1 MFKKILIANRGEI
14 ALRIIRTCREMGIKT
29 VAVYSTAD
37 AESLHVK
44 FADEAVCIGPPPSNL
59 SYLKMA
65 NIIAAAEITNAD
77 AIHPG
82 YGFLSENSKFSKICQ
97 EHGIKFIGASPE
109 MIDRMGDKASA
120 KSTMIEAGVPCV
132 PGSIGILESY
142 EQAEKLAS
150 EFGYPVMLKATAG
163 GGGKGMRAVWK
174 QEDLLKA
181 WESARQES
189 AAAFGNDG
197 MYLEKLIEEPRH
209 IEIQIIGDS
218 FGKACHLSERDCSV
232 QRRHQKL
239 TEETPS
245 PFMTNE
251 LREKMGTAAVKAAEY
266 IKYEG
271 AGTVEFLVDKHRN
284 FYFMEMNTR
293 IQVEHPI
300 TEQVIDYDLIREQ
313 ILVAAGVPISGRNYL
328 PQLHAIECRINA
340 EDPYNDFRPSPGKI
354 TVLHAPGGHG
364 VRLDTHVY
372 AGYTI
377 PPNYDSMIAKLIT
390 TAQTRQE
397 AINKMKRALDE
408 FVIEGIKTTIPFHRQ
423 LMDDEKYIAGDY
435 TTAFMDTFVMKNPN

>member
-14 ALRIIRTCREMGIKT
+14 ALRVIRTCKEMGIKT

-44 FADEAVCIGPPPSNL
+44 FADEAVCIGPAPSNL
-59 SYLKMA
+59 SYLKMS

-132 PGSIGILESY
+132 PGSVGILESY
-142 EQAEKLAS
+142 EEALKLS
-150 EFGYPVMLKATAG
+150 REFGFPVMLKATAG

-174 QEDLLKA
+174 EEDLLKA
-181 WESARQES
+181 WEGARQES

-209 IEIQIIGDS
+209 IEIQVVGDS
-218 FGKACHLSERDCSV
+218 YGKACHLSERDCSV

-245 PFMTNE
+245 PFMTDE
-251 LREKMGTAAVKAAEY
+251 LRLAMGDAAVKAAEY

-313 ILVAAGVPISGRNYL
+313 ILVAAGVPISGKNYL
-328 PQLHAIECRINA
+328 PKLHAIECRINA

-354 TVLHAPGGHG
+354 TTLHMPGGHG

-372 AGYTI
+372 SGYTI

-390 TAQTRQE
+390 TAQTRAE
-397 AINKMKRALDE
+397 AISKMRRALDE

-423 LMDDEKYIAGDY
+423 LMDDPRYIEGDY
-435 TTAFMDTFVMKNPN
+435 TTAFMDTFKMDEI

>member
-14 ALRIIRTCREMGIKT
+14 ALRIIRTCKEMGIKT

-37 AESLHVK
+37 AESLHVR

-59 SYLKMA
+59 SYLKMS

-132 PGSIGILESY
+132 PGSVGILESF
-142 EQAEKLAS
+142 EQTQEIAKS
-150 EFGYPVMLKATAG
+150 FGYPVMLKATAG

-174 QEDLLKA
+174 EEDLLKA
-181 WESARQES
+181 WEGARQES

-209 IEIQIIGDS
+209 IEIQVIGDS
-218 FGKACHLSERDCSV
+218 YGKACHLSERDCSV

-245 PFMTNE
+245 PFMTDE
-251 LREKMGTAAVKAAEY
+251 LRLKMGDAAVKAAEY

-313 ILVAAGVPISGRNYL
+313 ILVAAGVPISGKNYT

-354 TVLHAPGGHG
+354 TTLHMPGGHG

-372 AGYTI
+372 SGYTI

-390 TAQTRQE
+390 TAQTREE
-397 AINKMKRALDE
+397 AISKMRRALDE

-423 LMDDEKYIAGDY
+423 LMDDPRYIAGDY
-435 TTAFMDTFVMKNPN
+435 TTAFMDTFKMIAPE